1 VSTLGEGPAWACFL
15 FILIFCAQ
23 SSALLSRT
31 RRVSASIPPTISDIA
46 DAGDSYAQSAALDL
60 TRPEGVANYCR
71 YVAEGKAWPAPL
83 QAVCEFALSL
93 RWKLPNV
100 ICEEERYRYLEG
112 ESGGEAQRSK
122 VTANLRFENGQENFS
137 EIRIDGRPLPS
148 WTAIDSGLW
157 SEGEFGSDLLAV
169 FLPQSATQFK
179 FAKEATFRSTAVL
192 VFDFKVQRKNNQLW
206 RVNNLGATTFPGYHG
221 RLWIKK
227 STFQL
232 MRLERQADDIEAKFP
247 LKQVSTVIDYG
258 DIELADRSDFVLPLR
273 AVEVGCGDGDTTCW
287 HDELTFKHWHKFAA
301 RARILDPNEI
311 AQATSGDLAH
321 SPATPTPNVPAAP
334 DLSSLPMDFGRG
346 IDVRAQLVAGEIA
359 GMEQKLLEVS
369 ASVVPSKPAESATNL
384 QTSVPSAR
392 VSAAPSDDQLPVF
405 KASVRLV
412 LVPTVVRDS
421 RERVVDSLQKA
432 DFRLF
437 DNNKPQLITQFSL
450 ERPGIAASREST
462 DTVLLQPTH
471 AAPARYAAYVFDD
484 IHANLDD
491 LVRARDAANRHLA
504 LLSPGDRAAIF
515 ALSGNVMLDFTSDK
529 AKLSDALQQI
539 RPHPLTAGA
548 LPCPNITYEQADL
561 IQKDDAIAISLA
573 MSEARQCGLSA
584 DSGAAGPTRRAV
596 EAIAAQVLIAGRS
609 ESQLSFKVL
618 REAVRRMTRLPGQRS
633 IVLVSPGFP
642 TAEMQQELEGIIDDA
657 LKGDVIINILDPS
670 GVSMSDR
677 VQYGTASGSWDV
689 LVDLTSG
696 TGGTFFHN
704 RNDMDEG
711 FQNTALPEIFY
722 ILGFSPQRLDGRL
735 HKLKVTL
742 QRSEKLN
749 VQARRGY
756 YAAKSEN

>member
-1 VSTLGEGPAWACFL
+1 MSTLRGGPAWAWFL

-23 SSALLSRT
+23 SSSLISRT
-31 RRVSASIPPTISDIA
+31 RRVSPSIPSTSSTIA
-46 DAGDSYAQSAALDL
+46 DDGDPYAQSTALDL
-60 TRPEGVANYCR
+60 TQPEGVANYCR

-83 QAVCEFALSL
+83 QAACEFALSL
-93 RWKLPNV
+93 RWELPNV
-100 ICEEERYRYLEG
+100 ICEEERYRYLDAEN
-112 ESGGEAQRSK
+112 GGEQQRSK

-148 WTAIDSGLW
+148 WTALDSGLW

-179 FAKEATFRSTAVL
+179 FAKEATFRSTPVL
-192 VFDFKVQRKNNQLW
+192 VFDFTVQRKNNHLW
-206 RVNNLGATTFPGYHG
+206 RVNNLGVTTFPGYHG

-232 MRLERQADDIEAKFP
+232 MRLERLADDIEAKFP
-247 LKQVSTVIDYG
+247 LKRVSTVIDYG

-273 AVEVGCGDGDTTCW
+273 AVEVGCGEADTTCW

-301 RARILDPNEI
+301 RARIIDPNEI
-311 AQATSGDLAH
+311 AQATGDLTH
-321 SPATPTPNVPAAP
+321 SPATPTVPAAP
-334 DLSSLPMDFGRG
+334 DVISLPMDFGRG
-346 IDVRAQLVAGEIA
+346 IDVRAQLIAGEIA
-359 GMEQKLLEVS
+359 GIQRKLFEDTAPVG
-369 ASVVPSKPAESATNL
+369 PSKPAESATNA
-384 QTSVPSAR
+384 QTSVPSAQ
-392 VSAAPSDDQLPVF
+392 VSSAPSGDQLPVF
-405 KASVRLV
+405 RASVRLV

-450 ERPGIAASREST
+450 ERPGIVASREST
-462 DTVLLQPTH
+462 DTIVLQPTH
-471 AAPARYAAYVFDD
+471 AVPARYAAYVFDD
-484 IHANLDD
+484 IHATLDD
-491 LVRARDAANRHLA
+491 LARTRDAANRHLA
-504 LLSPGDRAAIF
+504 SLSPGDRAAIF

-573 MSEARQCGLSA
+573 MADAKQCGLSA

-618 REAVRRMTRLPGQRS
+618 REAVRRISRLPGQRS

-642 TAEMQQELEGIIDDA
+642 TAEMQEELEGIIDDA

-670 GVSMSDR
+670 GLSMSDR

-711 FQNTALPEIFY
+711 FQSTALPEIFY